1 MRNALDCLKE
11 CKYPAKV
18 IEDVAFERARKCLKA
33 KNKQLKKERK
43 GSKPNTVEALSDDE
57 INISKRKTSWDF

>member
-1 MRNALDCLKE
+1 M
-11 CKYPAKV
+11 
-18 IEDVAFERARKCLKA
+18 EDVAFERARKCLKA

>member
-1 MRNALDCLKE
+1 MAYREICIIFIHSY
-11 CKYPAKV
+11 CHH
-18 IEDVAFERARKCLKA
+18 FELVNPFAISEKA